1 MPSWNVNLISRS
13 GKQLDTYRQDVDSS
27 TKQAIFIDG
36 VAADADTWAF
46 THTADETQ
54 ARRDW
59 ISQFSK
65 FTFTPMNT
73 NEHQSHAQLRSN
85 TTKC

>member
-1 MPSWNVNLISRS
+1 MASWHVNLISRS
-13 GKQLDTYRQDVDSS
+13 GKQLDSYTQDVGSS

-65 FTFTPMNT
+65 LIQT
-73 NEHQSHAQLRSN
+73 NISRMHNYSQ
-85 TTKC
+85 TTRC